1 MLGTERFV
9 LELFG
14 AAVGAGLLGS
24 LSGLGG
30 GVLIVPL
37 LTVGF
42 GMDIRPA
49 VGASIVAVI
58 ATSSGAAAS
67 YVRDHLTNLRVGVLL
82 ELATSLGAFTGA
94 LLAPHVH
101 TRVLFILFGLVL
113 LFSILPTA
121 GRLTEELPR
130 DVAPDPLASRL
141 RLGSTYPDY
150 PSGRMVNYEV
160 SRVPVGFGMM
170 YIAGVISGLLGIG
183 SGALKV
189 LAMDAAMRLPM
200 KVSTATSNFMIG
212 VTAAAS
218 AGIYFWRGEVPP
230 LVAGPV
236 ALGALVGATVGAR
249 LLTGFSNRT
258 VRWIFLPVL
267 ALVAV
272 QMLAR
277 GL

>member
-1 MLGTERFV
+1 MII

-37 LTVGF
+37 LTIGF
-42 GMDIRPA
+42 GLDIHSA

-101 TRVLFILFGLVL
+101 TRVLFLLFGFAL
-113 LFSILPTA
+113 LLSILPTA

-130 DVAPDPLASRL
+130 DVTPDPLASRL
-141 RLGSTYPDY
+141 RLGSTYPDHAT
-150 PSGRMVNYEV
+150 GRMVAYEV
-160 SRVPVGFGMM
+160 ARVPMGFGMM
-170 YIAGVISGLLGIG
+170 YVAGVISGLLGIG

-189 LAMDAAMRLPM
+189 LAMDTAMRLPM

-236 ALGALVGATVGAR
+236 ALGALVGATAGAR
-249 LLTGFSNRT
+249 LLAGLSNRT

-272 QMLAR
+272 QMFVR